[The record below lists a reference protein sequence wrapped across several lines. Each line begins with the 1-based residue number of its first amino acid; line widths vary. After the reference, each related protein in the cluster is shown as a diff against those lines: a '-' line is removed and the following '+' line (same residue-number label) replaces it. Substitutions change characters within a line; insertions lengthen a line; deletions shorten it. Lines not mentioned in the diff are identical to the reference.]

1 MRRQILLGCVL
12 PLSLGLASTPAGL
25 DVQPESRLWVSGT
38 STVRSFEC
46 RATSFDANVETLVTG
61 ATAAVLDG
69 QKGVGVVDITVAIDR
84 LECGNGKMNS
94 HMRKALKAA
103 EHPQI
108 KFHLESYDLSRAV
121 DTLQVTLNGSL
132 TMGGVAKPTTLM
144 ATARAE
150 GTGLRVAGTH
160 ELLLTEFG
168 LKPPS
173 LMLGTMK
180 VGDKVNVGFDIVLKD
195 RTE

>member
-25 DVQPESRLWVSGT
+25 DMQPESRLWVSGT

-46 RATSFDANVETLVTG
+46 RATTFDANVEALVTG
-61 ATAAVLDG
+61 ATAAVLEG
-69 QKGVGVVDITVAIDR
+69 QKGVGVVDVTVTIDR

-94 HMRKALKAA
+94 HMRNALKAA

-108 KFHLESYDLSRAV
+108 KFHLESYDLAKSADAV
-121 DTLQVTLNGSL
+121 QVTLNGSL
-132 TMGGVAKPTTLM
+132 TMGGVTNPVTLV
-144 ATARAE
+144 ANASAE
-150 GTGLRVAGTH
+150 SSGLRVAGTH
-160 ELLLTEFG
+160 ELRLTEFS

-180 VGDKVNVGFDIVLKD
+180 VGDKVKVGFDIVLKD